1 MADLGEIPEI
11 PVEIEEKKPSKGRSI
26 LVTIITIFIGIVA
39 GGAALYFV
47 GPKLGIVRIPGAE
60 EPPGTVVLGETQ
72 AQQRIADLERRL
84 NEYTVLGRAQE
95 IKDWRAELD
104 QRRQAQGTIEQ
115 VQRKVTD
122 MEVKEAEYDA
132 LTRDLETLNERIASG
147 QESYENTSRQN
158 AEAESRL
165 TGLRTEIARL
175 EGQVGELEVADARR
189 RAVKTTLVRDVEQLV
204 IQIRKSIPLAPPE
217 YRKEVRL
224 EKVLKLKNELDNSK
238 WVRPELLEEYTQL
251 YLEELQIATQEK
263 YFIAKIPL
271 VEKKKEVKKWAECVS
286 IGSQLAYFET
296 LDRTFTG
303 VCRNTNPE
311 GPVPRYEFIVE
322 LPRTELME
330 IRDIMAQYRPED
342 YEQRIRAQLGEE
354 VELVGKRPT
363 AAQQRRA
370 S

>member
-1 MADLGEIPEI
+1 MSKIFSPTYKLVVLLLVIFGCASNKPKVVDVYDGDTFELQSGEKVRLLGINTPEI
-11 PVEIEEKKPSKGRSI
+11 GE
-26 LVTIITIFIGIVA
+26 
-39 GGAALYFV
+39 
-47 GPKLGIVRIPGAE
+47 PGADIAKDFLE
-60 EPPGTVVLGETQ
+60 KLVLG
-72 AQQRIADLERRL
+72 
-84 NEYTVLGRAQE
+84 
-95 IKDWRAELD
+95 
-104 QRRQAQGTIEQ
+104 
-115 VQRKVTD
+115 
-122 MEVKEAEYDA
+122 
-132 LTRDLETLNERIASG
+132 
-147 QESYENTSRQN
+147 
-158 AEAESRL
+158 
-165 TGLRTEIARL
+165 
-175 EGQVGELEVADARR
+175 
-189 RAVKTTLVRDVEQLV
+189 
-204 IQIRKSIPLAPPE
+204 
-217 YRKEVRL
+217 KEVRL